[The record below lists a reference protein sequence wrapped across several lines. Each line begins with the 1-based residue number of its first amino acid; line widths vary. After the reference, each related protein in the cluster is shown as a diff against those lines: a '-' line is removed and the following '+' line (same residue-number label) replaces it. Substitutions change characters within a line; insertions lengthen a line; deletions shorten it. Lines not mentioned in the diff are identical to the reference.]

1 MSIKLQDAVNLY
13 YELNGF
19 TKQDGEKQEVILEGI
34 LKQKMSLKTKVY
46 LQRLNKI
53 VSDEF
58 NIYEKERIELIK
70 KYGQEKDGFITI
82 EQDNIEEFQ
91 KELNELLSTEVIIDV
106 KNLWSSDLS
115 INNFESIETT
125 EYYPILFNLVDQS
138 NNDG

>member
-91 KELNELLSTEVIIDV
+91 KELNVLLSTEVIIDV